1 MNLVSNVGYCEG
13 PEFKIALAQ
22 MRVIP
27 GQPEKNFQTV
37 SQYISEALDQKCS
50 IVAFPEMCIGGY
62 LLGDRWLDEA
72 WCDYLMEFNDKIR
85 VLSEE
90 IVVLYGNVYLD
101 KNAKNKDGR
110 ARKYNAAYSFFNKNP
125 LKSCCDKI
133 PDGIAIKS
141 LLPNYRIF
149 DDERYFFSLLE
160 LSLDLGI
167 PLEDLIQPFELQLG
181 DRAIKVGVEVCEDL
195 WFNDYRYKGHALN
208 VTGLLIDHG
217 AEMIFNLSSS
227 PWTYGKNQARNNR
240 IKDSY
245 NDCRKFV
252 PFYYVNCVSVQ
263 NNGKNIVVFDGD
275 STIYNENAEIVKTA
289 ALPFKEELITVTK
302 KLNHVPIVKATLPRI
317 EAKYNAI
324 IEGIRG
330 MDTIMGN
337 DKFPYIIGLSGG
349 IDSALVACLLHEA
362 VGSKRIVAF
371 NMPTQYNSSITKSM
385 AHDLSVKL
393 KIHFHIIP
401 IEDLVCSTIEMLSA
415 FNPSEFN
422 CENIQ
427 AKIRGT
433 SILSNVA
440 GILRGLMVCNG
451 NKVEIALGYATL
463 YGDVNGGIA
472 PIGDLLKTEIFEMAH
487 FMNRQIFKDEIIPE
501 ALIPDKHFEFVMPP
515 SAELKHNQVDPM
527 KWGYHDALVQKF
539 TDYNRLNPETVLGWY
554 IEGELC
560 RKLECDEGLYNK
572 YHLGTPSV
580 FIDDLEWVV
589 KNMQM
594 AVFKRIQSPPIIILS
609 KGAYGYDVRE
619 SQLPVGET
627 QKYRHL
633 RAQILGG
640 VV

>member
-1 MNLVSNVGYCEG
+1 
-13 PEFKIALAQ
+13 
-22 MRVIP
+22 
-27 GQPEKNFQTV
+27 
-37 SQYISEALDQKCS
+37 
-50 IVAFPEMCIGGY
+50 
-62 LLGDRWLDEA
+62 
-72 WCDYLMEFNDKIR
+72 LMEFNNKIR
-85 VLSEE
+85 ILSEN
-90 IVVLYGNVYLD
+90 IVVLYGNVFLD

-110 ARKYNAAYSFFNKNP
+110 ARKYNAAYAFFNKQP
-125 LKSCCDKI
+125 LKCSGSKI
-133 PDGIAIKS
+133 AEGVAIKS

-160 LSLDLGI
+160 LSNDLGL
-167 PLEDLIQPFELQLG
+167 PLENLILPFELQYDG
-181 DRAIKVGVEVCEDL
+181 KTIKIGVEICEDL
-195 WFNDYRYKGHALN
+195 WFNDYRYKGKALN
-208 VTGLLIDHG
+208 VTGLLIEHG

-245 NDCRKFV
+245 IDHGKFV

-275 STIYNENAEIVKTA
+275 STIYNENAEIIETA
-289 ALPFKEELITVTK
+289 SLPYKEELIVFEQNTSQSPITK
-302 KLNHVPIVKATLPRI
+302 IALSKI
-317 EAKYNAI
+317 ESKYHAI

-330 MDTIMGN
+330 MDDIMGN
-337 DKFPYIIGLSGG
+337 DRFPYIIGISGG

-362 VGSKRIVAF
+362 VGHNRIVAF
-371 NMPTQYNSSITKSM
+371 NLPTKYNSGITKSI
-385 AHDLSVKL
+385 AQGLSEKL
-393 KIHFHIIP
+393 KIPFHVLP
-401 IEDLVCSTIEMLSA
+401 IEDLVCSNVDSLST

-463 YGDVNGGIA
+463 YGDVNGGLA
-472 PIGDLLKTEIFEMAH
+472 PIGDLLKTEVFEMAH
-487 FMNRQIFKDEIIPE
+487 FMNRVIFKDAIIPE
-501 ALIPDKHFEFVMPP
+501 ALIPDDNFEFIMPP

-539 TDYNRLNPETVLGWY
+539 TDYKRLNPETILEWY
-554 IEGELC
+554 VEGTLC
-560 RKLECDEGLYNK
+560 KNLECNEGLYKK
-572 YHLGTPSV
+572 YNLENATV

-589 KNMQM
+589 KCVNQ

-619 SQLPVGET
+619 SQLPVCET

-633 RAQILGG
+633 RAQILDMKD
-640 VV
+640 